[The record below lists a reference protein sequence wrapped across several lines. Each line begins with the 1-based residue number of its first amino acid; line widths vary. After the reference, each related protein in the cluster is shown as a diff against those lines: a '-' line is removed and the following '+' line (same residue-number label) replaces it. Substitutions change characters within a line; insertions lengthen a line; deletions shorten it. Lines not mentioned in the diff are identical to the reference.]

1 MHDRVRVCT
10 LAAQSCIRKLYYLF
24 HLHCINN
31 TGQLSPHE
39 LAALSFYLKC
49 KRSIKFL
56 QISPLLLYSVKI
68 FAI

>member
-1 MHDRVRVCT
+1 MHDRVLVCT
-10 LAAQSCIRKLYYLF
+10 LAAQSCIRKLYYVF